1 MTSGDA
7 RLSQLALS
15 AAAPTFSDTDDSVLI
30 MHYFIMHQSQELTF
44 CKKKKRK
51 KVLLIFR
58 FSYLYISEYFFSK
71 VRVSSIYAAFL
82 CKWGYFITCGT
93 TSLLSLNLWISL
105 RLFPTESEN
114 EFKAAGS

>member
-51 KVLLIFR
+51 KVLWIFR
-58 FSYLYISEYFFSK
+58 FSYLSGYFFSK
-71 VRVSSIYAAFL
+71 VRISSIYAAFL
-82 CKWGYFITCGT
+82 CKWEYFITCGT

-105 RLFPTESEN
+105 RFFPTESEN